1 MRRAPALLPAALAV
15 AAVLAFASAH
25 AQTPLPDPYDY
36 DEATPAPKRAAPLRW
51 QTVEL
56 GRPGHRYKMPVYAN
70 RDLTKDDL
78 RGIKQVLIVI
88 HGVKRDADQYFET
101 AAALVADDP
110 ARAGDT
116 LVLAPRFSGS
126 IDSGFAGMAA
136 WRKASW
142 EDGQESV
149 QAAGRPAPVAS
160 FQVLDDLLRSLND
173 RKRLPSLTGLVL
185 AGHSAGAQLVHR
197 YAVLNNLDGAL
208 RRDGLTL
215 RYVIANPSSYLYLTN
230 ERPRADGKGYA
241 PYERGIC
248 PTYNQYKYGTDKL
261 PAYARET
268 DDATLFVRYAARDVV
283 YLLGGADN
291 NPEHRLL
298 DKACGAEAQG
308 ATRLARGTGYVQY
321 EHVLAARGGKPV
333 NLRHT
338 AFEVGGVGH
347 DGKRMFGSI
356 CGVRALLGSDAQASR
371 TAAACDIIK
380 PRAK

>member
-101 AAALVADDP
+101 AAALVAANP

-142 EDGQESV
+142 EDGQESI

-321 EHVLAARGGKPV
+321 EHALAARGGKPV
-333 NLRHT
+333 TLRHT

>member
-101 AAALVADDP
+101 AAALVAADP

-333 NLRHT
+333 TLRHS

>member
-15 AAVLAFASAH
+15 AAVLAFANAH

-101 AAALVADDP
+101 AAALVAADP

-142 EDGQESV
+142 EDGQESI

-321 EHVLAARGGKPV
+321 EHILAARGGKPV
-333 NLRHT
+333 TLRHT

-380 PRAK
+380 PRAR

>member
-101 AAALVADDP
+101 AAALVAADP

-142 EDGQESV
+142 EDGQESI

-160 FQVLDDLLRSLND
+160 FQVLDDLRRSRND
-173 RKRLPSLTGLVL
+173 RKRLP
-185 AGHSAGAQLVHR
+185 
-197 YAVLNNLDGAL
+197 
-208 RRDGLTL
+208 
-215 RYVIANPSSYLYLTN
+215 
-230 ERPRADGKGYA
+230 
-241 PYERGIC
+241 
-248 PTYNQYKYGTDKL
+248 
-261 PAYARET
+261 
-268 DDATLFVRYAARDVV
+268 
-283 YLLGGADN
+283 
-291 NPEHRLL
+291 
-298 DKACGAEAQG
+298 
-308 ATRLARGTGYVQY
+308 
-321 EHVLAARGGKPV
+321 
-333 NLRHT
+333 
-338 AFEVGGVGH
+338 
-347 DGKRMFGSI
+347 
-356 CGVRALLGSDAQASR
+356 
-371 TAAACDIIK
+371 
-380 PRAK
+380 